1 MPSGIVLDIRNN
13 ADLHDDSRNHHTIT
27 NHNAIPVRG
36 IHGRG
41 MSFNGIDAYLDCGN
55 HSSLN
60 ITDAIT
66 IEAWIKPLNLTG
78 GVLIFCRG
86 ESTVDGY
93 YFDIT
98 ASGKIEIRTNQSGL
112 FQISDTAVGEVVV
125 NNWYHIVGTREG
137 TNGRLYKNGID
148 VTSLFGTHL
157 DPTSSF
163 KTAKIGRYDSAIYFF
178 NGTISSVCIYNYALS
193 ADEIKL
199 HYRQQSPYYQ
209 EEAPT
214 ICL

>member
-1 MPSGIVLDIRNN
+1 MNLRNL
-13 ADLHDDSRNHHTIT
+13 ADLYDDSRNHHTIT

-41 MSFNGIDAYLDCGN
+41 MDFNGINAYLDCGN

-66 IEAWIKPLNLTG
+66 IEAWVKYVDIVDRGIIIKGTPWADWSYQLKINSGKYPQFSITDTG
-78 GVLIFCRG
+78 SEVGGTPCA
-86 ESTVDGY
+86 STDL
-93 YFDIT
+93 IT
-98 ASGKIEIRTNQSGL
+98 ANEWMHIIGTYDGQNLKI
-112 FQISDTAVGEVVV
+112 
-125 NNWYHIVGTREG
+125 YM
-137 TNGRLYKNGID
+137 NGILKRTVAD
-148 VTSLFGTHL
+148 TDGIATSVTSLFIGN
-157 DPTSSF
+157 DGSSL
-163 KTAKIGRYDSAIYFF
+163 APH
-178 NGTISSVCIYNYALS
+178 GTIDELSIYNYAL
-193 ADEIKL
+193 DVDIIKL